1 MSDENKKGITVKI
14 DAALHSQVR
23 EYLDA
28 HSMTMAEFVTQA
40 LDNELHPKTDMK
52 EGATMANT
60 RTLAI
65 QIPEELF
72 QRIKDY
78 LQRNNMTQKQFLIG
92 LIEDEL
98 ERDLTEREAEIDAV
112 SEDAEPG
119 DKDTDQREEAAVDDF
134 SASSEEDA
142 EQGFEEEETVEV
154 QQSGYPEF
162 SMSMGM

>member
-1 MSDENKKGITVKI
+1 MSEEAKKGITVKI
-14 DAALHSQVR
+14 DAALHAQVR
-23 EYLDA
+23 EYVEG
-28 HSMTMAEFVTQA
+28 HNMTMAEFVTHA

-78 LQRNNMTQKQFLIG
+78 LQRNNITQKQFLIG

-98 ERDLTEREAEIDAV
+98 DRDLTQREAEAAPV
-112 SEDAEPG
+112 SDEPELEG
-119 DKDTDQREEAAVDDF
+119 EYPVQAEEADVGDF
-134 SASSEEDA
+134 SGESEEAFDKR
-142 EQGFEEEETVEV
+142 
-154 QQSGYPEF
+154 QQEDYP
-162 SMSMGM
+162 SSYAMSM